1 MRGGETWI
9 VKSCSI
15 RKILI
20 QLYFSI
26 FIDIEKGDNS
36 SKKIDYVKDASHQS
50 LDNNF
55 NSFERFD
62 SVEQFIAVEE
72 LFCKKRKKKEKKR
85 FNHGGMSNYLNVSS
99 AQIARLKARVL
110 YIINLSL
117 KQTFKVRA
125 LLDT

>member
-1 MRGGETWI
+1 MRRGETWI

-26 FIDIEKGDNS
+26 FIDIEKGDILV
-36 SKKIDYVKDASHQS
+36 KRLIVKDASHQS